1 MSGMSNIDAKQEER
15 RKYVA
20 AFNSTMVKIWTEQI
34 TRLGV
39 MDTMNLLRS
48 VAAIGMS
55 ADEKITSV
63 TLRQQFALYGVF
75 VDYGT
80 GKEVPRGNPGDI
92 GRAKVRQRRQWFS
105 RKYYSSVMNLQEFFA
120 DSLGA
125 QMARVVAAAL
135 DPKQFRR
142 TLRY

>member
-1 MSGMSNIDAKQEER
+1 MNDTDAKQDER
-15 RKYVA
+15 RKYVS
-20 AFNSTMVKIWTEQI
+20 AFNATMVKIWTDQI
-34 TRLGV
+34 VKLGV

-55 ADEKITSV
+55 ADDKITSV

-75 VDYGT
+75 QDYGT

-125 QMARVVAAAL
+125 QMARVIAAAL
-135 DPKQFRR
+135 NPKEFRR
-142 TLRY
+142 SLRY